1 MRSGRATTTA
11 ALALLIAGC
20 FGSEEPSAHPPAP
33 AGFYGVSGWNT
44 EEVDFERMAAAD
56 VGVYR
61 AAFPAGLARPVR
73 GEPHVWTYYDRLV
86 TNTATNG
93 IDLLPMLYGV
103 PRWHSEERETT
114 PVHDPVA
121 RQEWRHLLIAFVER
135 YGPGGDFWEEHPEI
149 DAAPIEIWQ
158 VWNEPNS
165 KTWWG
170 PRPDPAEYGILLR
183 RSARTLQSVDPDAQ
197 VMTAGIVARPTNP
210 DAIKGPMFLRELFR
224 DPDVRAVVD
233 AVAYH
238 PYAPTVAA
246 VGRQMAKMRR
256 VLHRAG
262 VDAPAWVTEIG
273 WGTDGPRDHPLIKSK
288 RGQRRA
294 LENTFELIRKRRRTL
309 NVDRV
314 LWYLW
319 QERTDT
325 LCLWC
330 ESSGLLD
337 HNADAKR
344 LLDSFRGLATR

>member
-1 MRSGRATTTA
+1 MAFA
-11 ALALLIAGC
+11 ALVLGLVVWLGAGL
-20 FGSEEPSAHPPAP
+20 AMARPPAP
-33 AGFYGVSGWNT
+33 PGFYGVSGWNT
-44 EEVDFERMAAAD
+44 EEADFEQMAAAD

-86 TNTATNG
+86 TNTASNG
-93 IDLLPMLYGV
+93 IDLLPMVYGV
-103 PRWHSEERETT
+103 PRWLSEERETT

-121 RQEWRHLLIAFVER
+121 RREWHRLLIAFVER

-149 DAAPIEIWQ
+149 DPAPIEIWQ
-158 VWNEPNS
+158 IWNEPNS

-170 PRPDPAEYGILLR
+170 PRPDPAEYGTLLR

-238 PYAPTVAA
+238 PYAPTVRT
-246 VGRQMAKMRR
+246 VGRQLAKMRR
-256 VLHRAG
+256 VLHRHG
-262 VDAPAWVTEIG
+262 VDVPAWVTEIG
-273 WGTDGPRDHPLIKSK
+273 WGSDGPRDHPLIKTK

-294 LENTFELIRKRRRTL
+294 LAKTFELTRKRRKRL
-309 NVDRV
+309 DVDRV

-319 QERTDT
+319 QDRTDT
-325 LCLWC
+325 LCMWC

-337 HNADAKR
+337 LDADAKR
-344 LLDSFRGLATR
+344 LLGTFRRLATR